1 MAHATVLYRVY
12 ELPWTT
18 EAEQERNFRKLL
30 AITVAAFLAVAMLL
44 SVLPV
49 PEPEPGAVE
58 EIPPRFARLVLERPE
73 PPPPPPPVERREPE
87 PPPEPEPVREPERV
101 VEQRTVTPEPAAVE
115 TPAPPPVDRT
125 LEARERARVAGVLP
139 FAEQLSALRDNEA
152 LGRLD
157 APQVAS
163 SAAAAAEAGPAVA
176 ERALITSLAGRGS
189 GGINTAALSRDT
201 GGGGLAGRAT
211 TQVESPVAAL
221 GGGGGEEVSAAGGG
235 ERPARSREEIE
246 RVFDRNKGA
255 IYALYNRALR
265 ENPTLQGKLVLRL
278 TIAPD
283 GRVTHCEVVSSE
295 LGDPELEQ
303 KLVQRVMLF
312 QFEPKDVE
320 PITTTKPI
328 DFFPG

>member
-139 FAEQLSALRDNEA
+139 FAEQLSALRDNDA
-152 LGRLD
+152 LGRLE

-176 ERALITSLAGRGS
+176 ERALITSRAGRGS

-221 GGGGGEEVSAAGGG
+221 GGGGGEAVAASAG

-255 IYALYNRALR
+255 IYALYNR
-265 ENPTLQGKLVLRL
+265 
-278 TIAPD
+278 
-283 GRVTHCEVVSSE
+283 
-295 LGDPELEQ
+295 
-303 KLVQRVMLF
+303 
-312 QFEPKDVE
+312 
-320 PITTTKPI
+320 
-328 DFFPG
+328 

>member
-176 ERALITSLAGRGS
+176 ERALITSRAGRGS

>member
-163 SAAAAAEAGPAVA
+163 SSAGAEAGPAVA